1 MNEVVWVDVV
11 ELLMVDHLSIRL
23 LVRCGLCVREVG
35 EFAAFHDFIVGC
47 HARIEDEVVFP
58 ILKEHFRDVDDEFVK
73 LVEWIG
79 NDHKL
84 LDTLAG
90 NVIGYGG
97 SGGREIYEDRLNLY
111 FKLLMEH
118 NLREEKQIFPIWLKE
133 LPGEVRVKAT
143 EQARKIIM
151 EFGLRKYTEITG
163 LSEEA
168 FKLI

>member
-1 MNEVVWVDVV
+1 MDVV
-11 ELLMVDHLSIRL
+11 ELLMMDHLSIRL

-35 EFAAFHDFIVGC
+35 EFAAFHDFVAGC
-47 HARIEDEVVFP
+47 HARIEDEAVFP
-58 ILKEHFRDVDDEFVK
+58 MLKEYFSEMDETFVK

-90 NVIGYGG
+90 NVIGYGR
-97 SGGREIYEDRLNLY
+97 SGERETYEDRLNLY

-118 NLREEKQIFPIWLKE
+118 NLREEAQLFPRWFKD
-133 LPGEVRVKAT
+133 LPQDVRTKAT
-143 EQARKIIM
+143 EDARRIIM
-151 EFGLRKYTEITG
+151 AFGLKKYTEITG

>member
-1 MNEVVWVDVV
+1 VDVV

-35 EFAAFHDFIVGC
+35 EFASFHDFVVGC

-58 ILKEHFRDVDDEFVK
+58 VLREHFSGVDEGFVK

-79 NDHKL
+79 NDHRL

-90 NVIGYGG
+90 NVIGYGR
-97 SGGREIYEDRLNLY
+97 SGEREVYEDRLNLY

-118 NLREEKQIFPIWLKE
+118 NLREEAQLFPRWFQD
-133 LPGEVRVKAT
+133 LPREVRVRAT
-143 EQARKIIM
+143 EEARKIIV
-151 EFGLRKYTEITG
+151 EFGLKKYTEITG